1 MTERRRFPCRSFPS
15 AINGELAKL
24 VLHNPPQNRLTRA
37 FFAELGE
44 TIAEIG
50 RSGARAALL
59 SAEGPDFLRRRHRLL
74 TTAAPSVVRRNE
86 LMPRAGSSARN
97 RPSCTFQIFM
107 VTSTGAAM
115 MLEPSGLNAKV
126 LP

>member
-15 AINGELAKL
+15 AIDGELAKL
-24 VLHNPPQNRLTRA
+24 VLHNPSQNRLTQA

-59 SAEGPDFLRRRHRLL
+59 SAEGPDFSFGGDIVCSRLPRRRW
-74 TTAAPSVVRRNE
+74 
-86 LMPRAGSSARN
+86 
-97 RPSCTFQIFM
+97 
-107 VTSTGAAM
+107 
-115 MLEPSGLNAKV
+115 LEEMN
-126 LP
+126 